1 MLIGSEIVDIS
12 IEVQVTF
19 ILLTDQNCWYIWC
32 YLKSSLFND
41 KYMQTVIT
49 AQ

>member
-19 ILLTDQNCWYIWC
+19 ILLTDQNC
-32 YLKSSLFND
+32 
-41 KYMQTVIT
+41 
-49 AQ
+49 